1 MPRDEQLN
9 RLRVTNQ
16 QRDNAVATL
25 REAVADGRLGFD
37 EFDERVNTA
46 MGARTRGDIVD
57 VLEDLVEPDRLDA
70 VITDETV
77 LGEGPGFSWDNPLV
91 LGEEKQTRTQ
101 LGQWRVPP
109 FLEVHASAMA
119 TVRLDFTRAITVS
132 PVIDLV
138 VVGGSNVATVL
149 IVVPEGWGVSTQ
161 DLRVSG
167 QSYSTS
173 KVRTRP
179 TGGHPRILVSG
190 TTSGTVTVRHPSW
203 WDEYK
208 QRKHLEQNPPSSPA
222 VTAG

>member
-16 QRDNAVATL
+16 QRDNAVAAL

-37 EFDERVNTA
+37 EFDGRMNVA
-46 MGARTRGDIVD
+46 MGARTRGDIVE
-57 VLEDLVEPDRLDA
+57 VLDDLVEPDRLDA
-70 VITDETV
+70 VITDEAV

-91 LGEEKQTRTQ
+91 LGEDKSTRTL
-101 LGQWRVPP
+101 LGDWRVPP

-119 TVRLDFTRAITVS
+119 SLRMDFTEAVTVS

-138 VVGGSNVATVL
+138 VVGGSNVASVL
-149 IVVPEGWGVSTQ
+149 LIVPEGWGVSTQ

-167 QSYSTS
+167 QAYTTS

-179 TGGHPRILVSG
+179 TGTNPRLLVSG
-190 TTSGTVTVRHPSW
+190 NSLGSVTVRHPNW
-203 WDEYK
+203 WDLRK
-208 QRKHLEQNPPSSPA
+208 QRKHLEEHPPRTA
-222 VTAG
+222 ITAG